1 MAGAVAARW
10 LLTAVFA
17 AAGLGSLPV
26 DGRVGTARVAARVSE
41 VFHALM
47 CTALIVMT
55 WRSEPIAPT
64 WFELALFGCAVIWF
78 GLAGR
83 GGVAG
88 FQVRR
93 LPGLHHALMA
103 GAMIWM
109 ITAMPAAMRMRPAG
123 PARICHALH
132 IPARCARSG
141 AGRLRPARSVLRVRS
156 CAMVGVCH
164 RSWAARD
171 RQSRSRSRRHEC
183 RDGGDAA
190 GDALNQAKV
199 PGTRQS
205 CWSGPPCRVIRI
217 AGVEGGEAGGARAG
231 RGGGRANGSRVRG
244 AARENGTAAVPG
256 HILAIG
262 LADGN
267 WRPT

>member
-26 DGRVGTARVAARVSE
+26 LGRVDTARAAARVSE

-47 CTALIVMT
+47 CTALIAMT

-64 WFELALFGCAVIWF
+64 WFEPALFGCAVVWF
-78 GLAGR
+78 GLVGP
-83 GGVAG
+83 GG
-88 FQVRR
+88 
-93 LPGLHHALMA
+93 LPALHHALMA
-103 GAMIWM
+103 GAMIGM
-109 ITAMPAAMRMRPAG
+109 IPAMPAASRMGPAG
-123 PARICHALH
+123 PARSAM
-132 IPARCARSG
+132 PAMSPRA
-141 AGRLRPARSVLRVRS
+141 APAAVLAV
-156 CAMVGVCH
+156 CVLLAAYFAFAAVPWLVCH

-171 RQSRSRSRRHEC
+171 RQSRSGSRRHEW

-190 GDALNQAKV
+190 GDALNQARV

-205 CWSGPPCRVIRI
+205 CWSGPPCRMIRI
-217 AGVEGGEAGGARAG
+217 AGGEGGEAGVARAG

-244 AARENGTAAVPG
+244 AARENGTAAGPG